1 MTNCSLRLLGR
12 EQVEMGRL
20 LVRDK
25 NFWIRK
31 YPKHSELPSK
41 HFGSLS
47 LNCEMGAMNL
57 RSLNAFH
64 IDGDSDPCQAQCK
77 IVWVYVYVCTF

>member
-25 NFWIRK
+25 NFRIRK

-77 IVWVYVYVCTF
+77 IVWVYVYVCIF